1 MDQDLFEFIRNNLRQ
16 FGFKDKRV
24 KFKLILQFIDGVI
37 REAKKSINKYKTV
50 DILETS
56 VQSTLRWL
64 KRHYKHLK
72 KFQSWLYGLA
82 QNNRDKRSN
91 TYIIIDD
98 TIVER
103 ASKTAYGVSKLFDHS
118 TGQYVYG
125 NCIVSLLISNQ
136 SLLLALDQKFYIS
149 QKTESEECTTEF
161 STKIKFG
168 CELINNLQIDKTRA
182 YVVIDAWYTSKTIL
196 DAIKEKELFCVL
208 AFKNSKKVSL
218 FGKEYHLDDVF
229 DKNKLR
235 YFTLE
240 GEKYLY
246 DAKIL
251 HLTGWGR
258 YKVLMIKKEKD
269 IDFRFFLTNKIDMKP
284 INMMRHYIERWNV
297 EQHYRDEKQHLG
309 LKPFFMR
316 SKDSTE
322 SYLNFVQ
329 WLFDVLSLYRYELA
343 KEGVTKPIET
353 IVDEYKKEFNKRTR
367 DLMDISI

>member
-1 MDQDLFEFIRNNLRQ
+1 MHQDLFEFIRNNLRH

-24 KFKLILQFIDGVI
+24 NFKIVLQFIDGVI
-37 REAKKSINKYKTV
+37 RETKKSINKYKTV
-50 DILETS
+50 NILETS

-64 KRHYKHLK
+64 KRHYKSLK

-125 NCIVSLLISNQ
+125 NCIVSLMVSNL

-149 QKTESEECTTEF
+149 KKSLNRERTPEF
-161 STKIKFG
+161 STKIKLA
-168 CELINNLQIDKTRA
+168 CEFINNLQIDKTKA
-182 YVVIDAWYTSKTIL
+182 YVVIDSWYTSKEIL
-196 DAIKEKELFCVL
+196 SAIRKKGLFCVL
-208 AFKNSKKVSL
+208 AFKNTKKISL
-218 FGKEYHLDDVF
+218 FGKEYHLNEVF
-229 DKNKLR
+229 DKDKLR
-235 YFTLE
+235 YFTLN

-251 HLTGWGR
+251 HLTDWGR

-269 IDFRFFLTNKIDMKP
+269 VDFRFYLTNKLDMKP
-284 INMMRHYIERWNV
+284 INMLRHYMERWNI

-309 LKPFFMR
+309 LKPFFLR
-316 SKDSTE
+316 TRESTE

-329 WLFDVLSLYRYELA
+329 WLFDVMSLYRYELA
-343 KEGVTKPIET
+343 KEGITKSIET
-353 IVDEYKKEFNKRTR
+353 IVDEYKAEFNKRTR
-367 DLMDISI
+367 DLRDISI